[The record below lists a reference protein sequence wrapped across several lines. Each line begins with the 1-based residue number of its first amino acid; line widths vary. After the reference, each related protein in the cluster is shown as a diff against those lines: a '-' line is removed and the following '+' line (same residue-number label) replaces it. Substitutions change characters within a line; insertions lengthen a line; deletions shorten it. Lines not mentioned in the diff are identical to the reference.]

1 MPRMKCMHHPPMC
14 ARSHPFGAVPHR
26 SAPRGRK
33 HDFKD
38 AERFESEFTS
48 ANYRPVADFPGGTYP
63 VWNAIS
69 FSP

>member
-1 MPRMKCMHHPPMC
+1 MRCSPS
-14 ARSHPFGAVPHR
+14 A
-26 SAPRGRK
+26 APRGRK

-48 ANYRPVADFPGGTYP
+48 ANFYRPVADFPGGTYP